1 MKMMPNERMVT
12 IKIPRGW
19 LCKLLVLLACAID
32 ADPKN
37 RMTCSA
43 IRMSLSAQLKD
54 HDAKYKEVDA

>member
-1 MKMMPNERMVT
+1 MPNERTV
-12 IKIPRGW
+12 IVKIPRGW